1 MAFPRKFSSLQEV
14 KNKCNTLT
22 RKTKKR
28 HFKYV
33 AKIGFLQRERHSGI
47 QSDLLLQIKVQYQ
60 MKT

>member
-22 RKTKKR
+22 RKTKKKY
-28 HFKYV
+28 FEYV
-33 AKIGFLQRERHSGI
+33 AKIGFLQRARHSGI
-47 QSDLLLQIKVQYQ
+47 QSDLFLQIKVQYQ